1 MKFVKLRY
9 LYGLALRIGSLHEI
23 SISLKHTWLESF

>member
-9 LYGLALRIGSLHEI
+9 LYGLALRIQQSVARD
-23 SISLKHTWLESF
+23 KYFPDP